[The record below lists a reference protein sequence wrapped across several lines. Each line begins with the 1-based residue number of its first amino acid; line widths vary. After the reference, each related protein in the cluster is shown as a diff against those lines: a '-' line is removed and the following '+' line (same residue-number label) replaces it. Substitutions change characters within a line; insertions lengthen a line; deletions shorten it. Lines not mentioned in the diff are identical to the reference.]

1 MSYDYRAGK
10 QRIKNILD
18 TKLEIIKKDTIP
30 NTDTLSYDDSYY
42 GWIDAIFVDIR
53 NSVGLFSDK
62 DKVKVSKIIKC
73 FTSEVI
79 EILREGNKP
88 LELGIRGDCVYAI
101 YTGADKSDTDEIFTK
116 GVYINTLM
124 EMLDKMFVNKGYPEI
139 SVGIGISTAQELVI
153 LAGRKNTGIN
163 AIVWVGEAV
172 SRASKL
178 SGYGYKNGTKPIVI
192 SPLTYKNI
200 TKEDQKYFTPK
211 TIDGNEV
218 YHGNA
223 IMIHFDNWVKGGM
236 R

>member
-18 TKLEIIKKDTIP
+18 TNLEVIKKDTIP
-30 NTDTLSYDDSYY
+30 NTNLSYTNSYY

-53 NSVGLFSDK
+53 DSVGLFSDK
-62 DKVKVSKIIKC
+62 NRVKVSKIIKC

-79 EILREGNKP
+79 EILREGNKH

-124 EMLDKMFVNKGYPEI
+124 EMLNEMFKRKSYPPI
-139 SVGIGISTAQELVI
+139 SVGIGISTAQELAI
-153 LAGRKNTGIN
+153 LTGRKHTGIN
-163 AIVWVGEAV
+163 DIVWVGEAV
-172 SRASKL
+172 SKASKL
-178 SGYGYKNGTKPIVI
+178 SGYGNKDGIYPIVI
-192 SPLTYKNI
+192 SPCTYNNI
-200 TKEDQKYFTPK
+200 KKEDQNKCSFIKNENIYHTDVI
-211 TIDGNEV
+211 IDD
-218 YHGNA
+218 
-223 IMIHFDNWVKGGM
+223 FDDWIEGGM